1 MARIILIGLGTLIVL
16 VLAWTIISGL
26 LHALMLGFWFLIA
39 VLVGFGLYRA
49 ISWSKRGSRG
59 A

>member
-1 MARIILIGLGTLIVL
+1 M
-16 VLAWTIISGL
+16 LAWTIISGL

-49 ISWSKRGSRG
+49 VSWSRRGSRG

>member
-1 MARIILIGLGTLIVL
+1 MGRIILIGLGTLIVL
-16 VLAWTIISGL
+16 MLAWTVISGI

-39 VLVGFGLYRA
+39 ALVGFGLYRA
-49 ISWSKRGSRG
+49 VSWSRRGSRG

>member
-1 MARIILIGLGTLIVL
+1 MGRIILIGIGTLVVL

-49 ISWSKRGSRG
+49 VSWSRRGSRR